1 MRSFLNL
8 DDNVRLETRGNVCA
22 IKNLSTNS
30 FHLKKHFAD
39 SQFKTIEIFRDLFE
53 CIYIHLKNSASD
65 SFEEISSSSSDD
77 SYSEDSEV
85 TRDESRQVR

>member
-39 SQFKTIEIFRDLFE
+39 R
-53 CIYIHLKNSASD
+53 
-65 SFEEISSSSSDD
+65 SSK
-77 SYSEDSEV
+77 
-85 TRDESRQVR
+85 Q